1 MDLIA
6 ELESDLTFEEG
17 TFLFPKLGP
26 HLEGLLLDNLVNLN
40 DAIDDLGNEPL
51 NFHELVND
59 LD

>member
-1 MDLIA
+1 LDLIA

-40 DAIDDLGNEPL
+40 DAIDDLGYDSLDLDE
-51 NFHELVND
+51 FIND

>member
-17 TFLFPKLGP
+17 TFLFPKLGS

-40 DAIDDLGNEPL
+40 NAIDDLGYESL
-51 NFHELVND
+51 NLDEFIND

>member
-40 DAIDDLGNEPL
+40 DAIDDLGYDSLDLDE
-51 NFHELVND
+51 FIND